1 MLSGFETLWQAVVI
15 FMAAVA
21 AGAANAVAGGGSA
34 ISFPALVLVGVPP
47 VAANA
52 TNSLGLWPGSVAA
65 AWSYRRRIGQMG
77 RRTRWLVLPALVGGL
92 AGAWLLINLPAEWF
106 ATIAPFLVLG
116 AAASVGVEPAT
127 RRWVGSGRISDSD
140 GVLGAGLLAILAVA
154 LYGGYFGAGMGIML
168 LTALGLMGL
177 HDLQHANG
185 VKNLLAVI
193 IKFPAILYFIVVGT
207 VEWRASIIMAVGAIA
222 GGWVAGHLIQKV
234 EAERLRWLI
243 VAVGMLLGLFMLLR

>member
-1 MLSGFETLWQAVVI
+1 MMPGFETWGQDAVI
-15 FMAAVA
+15 LLAAVA

-65 AWSYRRRIGQMG
+65 AWSYRRRIREMG
-77 RRTRWLVLPALVGGL
+77 TRTRWLILPALLGGL
-92 AGAWLLINLPAEWF
+92 AGAWLLINLPARWF
-106 ATIAPFLVLG
+106 AAIAPFLVLG
-116 AAASVGVEPAT
+116 AAASVGVEPVA
-127 RRWVGSGRISDSD
+127 RRWVGSGRISDSN

-185 VKNLLAVI
+185 VKNMLAVM
-193 IKFPAILYFIVVGT
+193 IKLPAILYFIVLGT
-207 VEWRASIIMAVGAIA
+207 LEWRASIIMAIGAIA

-234 EAERLRWLI
+234 DAERLRWVI
-243 VAVGMLLGLFMLLR
+243 VAIGMVLGLFMLVR